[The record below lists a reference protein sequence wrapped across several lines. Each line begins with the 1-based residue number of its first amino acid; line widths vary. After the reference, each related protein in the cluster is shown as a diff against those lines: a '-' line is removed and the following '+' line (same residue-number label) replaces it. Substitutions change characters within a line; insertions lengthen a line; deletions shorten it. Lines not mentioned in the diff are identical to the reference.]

1 MGGHKL
7 SMRRLDI
14 LGQVYKMVVQVVV
27 VVEAVE
33 EVVVEEEQELLV

>member
-1 MGGHKL
+1 MVGHKL

-33 EVVVEEEQELLV
+33 EVVVEEQELLV

>member
-1 MGGHKL
+1 MVGHKL

-27 VVEAVE
+27 LEAVE